1 MRKRF
6 DPPATAGR
14 ASPGRPI
21 TFARIGGPRSAT
33 GLTLIELM
41 IAVAILGIVVAIA
54 LPSYEGSVRKSRRA
68 DAHLALQRIQLE
80 QDKLRAECNSYAAGL
95 HTTRICDSVTPGN
108 NRLALSSTSPDGFY
122 SLALSGAS
130 ATGYTA
136 SATAVSG
143 QAQAADTNCLTIT
156 LTVSG
161 ATLSKSPA
169 DCWSR

>member
-1 MRKRF
+1 
-6 DPPATAGR
+6 
-14 ASPGRPI
+14 
-21 TFARIGGPRSAT
+21 
-33 GLTLIELM
+33 M
-41 IAVAILGIVVAIA
+41 IAVAILGILVAIA

-95 HTTRICDSVTPGN
+95 HTTRICDSVTPGY
-108 NRLALSSTSPDGFY
+108 NRLALPSTSPDGFY

-161 ATLSKSPA
+161 ATLSKAPA
-169 DCWSR
+169 ACWSR

>member
-95 HTTRICDSVTPGN
+95 HTTRICDSVTPGS
-108 NRLALSSTSPDGFY
+108 NRLALPSTSPDGFY

-169 DCWSR
+169 ACWSR